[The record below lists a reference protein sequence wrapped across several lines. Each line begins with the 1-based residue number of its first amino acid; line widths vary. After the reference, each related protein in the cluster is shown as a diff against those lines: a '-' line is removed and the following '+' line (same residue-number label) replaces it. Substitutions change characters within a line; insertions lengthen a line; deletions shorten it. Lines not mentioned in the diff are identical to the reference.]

1 MTMIL
6 WVLLGLTAW
15 CLIGWAMA
23 LLICPRMK
31 AMSVL
36 PPAEDAE
43 PDAGRGPDLDRLNDA
58 LEVITRPWVGR

>member
-1 MTMIL
+1 M
-6 WVLLGLTAW
+6 V
-15 CLIGWAMA
+15 LIGWAMA